1 MIKQLIFTL
10 IYHII
15 VNRGENMV
23 FFKGLAIKNY
33 NDYSNKDT
41 KLLRDIKDKKLFK
54 MLRMGDIPY
63 FMPLCGCMCDIW
75 FKWHYKL
82 WIYGFRYA
90 GSQLL
95 DKCNV

>member
-41 KLLRDIKDKKLFK
+41 KLL
-54 MLRMGDIPY
+54 
-63 FMPLCGCMCDIW
+63 
-75 FKWHYKL
+75 
-82 WIYGFRYA
+82 
-90 GSQLL
+90 
-95 DKCNV
+95 

>member
-41 KLLRDIKDKKLFK
+41 KLLRDIKDKKLFNVNISNEIMK
-54 MLRMGDIPY
+54 KAYLTKE
-63 FMPLCGCMCDIW
+63 
-75 FKWHYKL
+75 FKK
-82 WIYGFRYA
+82 
-90 GSQLL
+90 SLL
-95 DKCNV
+95 

>member
-41 KLLRDIKDKKLFK
+41 KSKRTKKTK
-54 MLRMGDIPY
+54 
-63 FMPLCGCMCDIW
+63 
-75 FKWHYKL
+75 
-82 WIYGFRYA
+82 
-90 GSQLL
+90 SE
-95 DKCNV
+95 